1 MSNRDISDF
10 VGMSLHFS
18 HIFSYLL
25 SFNFNIS
32 ELYQIRRFIFGVF
45 QIYCM
50 LRITIL
56 TEFRIFGLFWN
67 ISL

>member
-1 MSNRDISDF
+1 MNATIRDAK
-10 VGMSLHFS
+10 VGFEDPLRSVK
-18 HIFSYLL
+18 
-25 SFNFNIS
+25 
-32 ELYQIRRFIFGVF
+32 IFGVF

-56 TEFRIFGLFWN
+56 TKFRIFGLFWN